1 MGWKYSSIIVKDFN
15 NTNYQ
20 ETLRKLGFKG
30 LVKTT
35 SKTHYESLVP
45 AANEVYITTYNN
57 HLIIN
62 LLDFPSQLLAPYA
75 PPFEQKLISV
85 FPTSEIAINVMS
97 IGNIAWGI
105 GLIQSGTTVRLIAVN
120 EQNERIVSFGEHLEH
135 EKPFLKDA
143 IVWDGKVQ
151 YRQGEFVFNERAMID
166 FGMDF
171 YARYL
176 GTPLEDAVDFN
187 SFHMMD
193 GYTFTSVDVDLRP
206 ESAVDKLENKLSDF
220 ENFKPWWKFW

>member
-15 NTNYQ
+15 TTDYK

-45 AANEVYITTYNN
+45 AANEVYITTYQNN
-57 HLIIN
+57 LIIN
-62 LLDFPSQLLAPYA
+62 VLDLPSQLLAPYA

-85 FPTSEIAINVMS
+85 FPTYEIAINVMK
-97 IGNIAWGI
+97 IGDISWGI
-105 GLIQSGTTVRLIAVN
+105 GLIQSGTTVRLKALN
-120 EQNERIVSFGEHLEH
+120 KKNERIVEIGKNLEH
-135 EKPFLKDA
+135 EIPWLEGATLF
-143 IVWDGKVQ
+143 DGKVQ
-151 YRQGEFVFNERAMID
+151 YLQDGHTFDEKSLLEFSFDMYKKYIG
-166 FGMDF
+166 F
-171 YARYL
+171 
-176 GTPLEDAVDFN
+176 PLPDAVDFN

-206 ESAVDKLENKLSDF
+206 DSLVEKFEDKLSDF